1 MKKFFAGMLT
11 MLLIL
16 CLGGSVLATTGKVQ
30 QEIEYRNIQVSL
42 NGKILDLKDAK
53 GNTVEP
59 FMFAGTNY
67 IPARALAEALGL
79 STSPGTAKMPPWC
92 WQSPLSARLPTSP
105 ALAASTTAILTATA
119 ARTGRSPAPPPSAWA
134 SSPAT
139 SASGEPWARDSAKA
153 SSWAPFG

>member
-30 QEIEYRNIQVSL
+30 QEIEYRDIQVSL

-79 STSPGTAKMPPWC
+79 NVSWDGKNATVVLAE
-92 WQSPLSARLPTSP
+92 P
-105 ALAASTTAILTATA
+105 AERTATYIT
-119 ARTGRSPAPPPSAWA
+119 RTGSKYHSDPHCNGGTYWEVPRSTAVGMGLKPCDKCI
-134 SSPAT
+134 
-139 SASGEPWARDSAKA
+139 G
-153 SSWAPFG
+153 

>member
-1 MKKFFAGMLT
+1 MRKFFAGMLT

-30 QEIEYRNIQVSL
+30 QEIEYRDIQESL

-67 IPARALAEALGL
+67 IPARAGRGPGPQRLLGRQECHR
-79 STSPGTAKMPPWC
+79 GAGG
-92 WQSPLSARLPTSP
+92 AR
-105 ALAASTTAILTATA
+105 
-119 ARTGRSPAPPPSAWA
+119 
-134 SSPAT
+134 
-139 SASGEPWARDSAKA
+139 
-153 SSWAPFG
+153 